1 MVIKK
6 LFGTIGGIVL
16 VMLFLLMVNQAII
29 CHRLYR
35 AERLHWG
42 REVTDILTEN
52 MDSLVC
58 VINKQVP
65 TEACRYSEQ
74 TEATFFFSSLDRL
87 VREELP
93 EDLKGVEF
101 YYVAKKL
108 AGGLISFFPDVKKDT
123 ANKIATPA
131 FLSKE
136 GEIFRIYFDLP
147 LALFGERFWQQLG
160 SIFISFLLL
169 LFLLAGIVYLNRR
182 QRKLV
187 SLQEGMMQQIVHDFN
202 TPLNSVSTLLEL
214 LRENTKGIVSEGERK
229 KYDLMESEMNNM
241 RRASTSLLSSLS
253 QICDADIEKKMFDL
267 REGIFLLIKEQQ
279 WANRNKKE
287 VRMELDYRIPVP
299 MIYASPVHLF
309 CVIRNLLDNAVKYS
323 DEIVDV
329 TIQCYVKGNGI
340 VIAVSDKGKG
350 IPKKWQKKVFM
361 KYYRGEDR
369 KRRVKGFGLGLAYVK
384 RIVKAHG
391 GKIGLESTP
400 GEGSVFSIYLN
411 EW

>member
-16 VMLFLLMVNQAII
+16 VMLLLLMVNQIII

-42 REVTDILTEN
+42 GEVTDILTKN
-52 MDSLVC
+52 IDSLVC
-58 VINKQVP
+58 VINKQLS

-93 EDLKGVEF
+93 ENLKGVEF

-108 AGGLISFFPDVKKDT
+108 TGELTSFFPDEKKNT
-123 ANKIATPA
+123 ANKVATPV

-136 GEIFRIYFDLP
+136 GEVFTIYFDLP
-147 LALFGERFWQQLG
+147 LSLFWERSWQQLG

-214 LRENTKGIVSEGERK
+214 LRENTKGIVSGRGTEKIRPYGVGNEQYATSQYLFIK
-229 KYDLMESEMNNM
+229 FFES
-241 RRASTSLLSSLS
+241 
-253 QICDADIEKKMFDL
+253 DL
-267 REGIFLLIKEQQ
+267 RYRYRKENVRFEGGNLFVDRGATMGEQ
-279 WANRNKKE
+279 E
-287 VRMELDYRIPVP
+287 
-299 MIYASPVHLF
+299 
-309 CVIRNLLDNAVKYS
+309 
-323 DEIVDV
+323 
-329 TIQCYVKGNGI
+329 
-340 VIAVSDKGKG
+340 
-350 IPKKWQKKVFM
+350 
-361 KYYRGEDR
+361 
-369 KRRVKGFGLGLAYVK
+369 
-384 RIVKAHG
+384 
-391 GKIGLESTP
+391 
-400 GEGSVFSIYLN
+400 
-411 EW
+411 

>member
-16 VMLFLLMVNQAII
+16 VMLLLLMVNQIII

-42 REVTDILTEN
+42 GEVTDILTQN
-52 MDSLVC
+52 IDSLVC
-58 VINKQVP
+58 IINKQLS

-74 TEATFFFSSLDRL
+74 TEATFFFSSVDSL

-93 EDLKGVEF
+93 ENLKGVEF

-108 AGGLISFFPDVKKDT
+108 TGELTSFFPDEKKNT
-123 ANKIATPA
+123 ANKVATPV
-131 FLSKE
+131 FLSKK
-136 GEIFRIYFDLP
+136 GEVFTIYFDLP
-147 LALFGERFWQQLG
+147 LALFWERSWQQLG

-253 QICDADIEKKMFDL
+253 QICDTDIEKKMFDL
-267 REGIFLLIKEQQ
+267 REGISLLIEEQQ

-323 DEIVDV
+323 DGIVDV
-329 TIQCYVKGNGI
+329 TVQCYVKGNGI

-384 RIVKAHG
+384 KIVKAHG
-391 GKIGLESTP
+391 GKVGLESIP